1 MSEYKIG
8 QRVRLHEGVINCVNG
23 DLVGVCITLP
33 DGMMTWISKHAIAEV
48 LPDPIKA
55 GDDVWYRGAPGVV
68 KAIDGCL
75 AWVALSIGTRES
87 IPVSFLVRDNK
98 SSE

>member
-1 MSEYKIG
+1 MSEYKVG
-8 QRVRLHEGVINCVNG
+8 QRVRLHDGVINTTG
-23 DLVGVCITLP
+23 GASGGICITLSS
-33 DGMMTWISKHAIAEV
+33 GVVTWISKHAIAEI

-55 GDDVWYRGAPGVV
+55 GEHVQYKGIPGVV
-68 KAIDGCL
+68 KAIDGCV
-75 AWVALSIGTRES
+75 AWVALSSGARES